1 MQKCQNFGLILHK
14 INNITSNPSSKI
26 LFTIKQ
32 NRWLDDTQKHTFFL
46 KDCQQ
51 IILYL
56 TKIMKIRL
64 FSDQLCRWA
73 EVTRLNVQLSH
84 YSLSLLSG
92 CMMRSEFVWPPWGST
107 KAWIQRGGPRG
118 QAGSRPS
125 RAAPASHHL
134 HAAPQP
140 ASLGIIPPPLVLLP
154 DKPHLHP
161 SHLLLPLLLISASDL
176 SITQPEF
183 YVTATLWPQLQML
196 LSFCRRADFHILQ
209 ERRLTASLIWA
220 RQPKMTFFLHL

>member
-1 MQKCQNFGLILHK
+1 MTRGHIQTTTHV
-14 INNITSNPSSKI
+14 
-26 LFTIKQ
+26 
-32 NRWLDDTQKHTFFL
+32 FFW
-46 KDCQQ
+46 KDCKQ

-56 TKIMKIRL
+56 TQIIKVRL
-64 FSDQLCRWA
+64 FSDQLCWLA

-92 CMMRSEFVWPPWGST
+92 CMTRSEFVWPPRGDT
-107 KAWIQRGGPRG
+107 KASIQSGGPRG

-125 RAAPASHHL
+125 WAAPASHHL
-134 HAAPQP
+134 HTALQP
-140 ASLGIIPPPLVLLP
+140 ASLDIIPSLRHLPLLS

-161 SHLLLPLLLISASDL
+161 SHILLPLLISASDL

-196 LSFCRRADFHILQ
+196 LSFCHRTDFHILQ
-209 ERRLTASLIWA
+209 AWRFTASFISA
-220 RQPKMTFFLHL
+220 RQPKWPFSCAFKI